1 MPGLLR
7 PHQDQLQACMIPL
20 YAGEEVQ
27 HWPWWHFFLHW
38 PNHFDYNPIDP
49 IYDEGMGLYNG
60 MFDASIDLVHIL
72 ILYQYDDIST
82 VNCPPNTTSFDPVV
96 HKCYITVGMFARR
109 GLGSTKQWHWVSW
122 FWVLST
128 KSEEDLVSFWWW
140 VVNLWRNKSFSEEW
154 LWVGSGKRE
163 EWGSEV
169 FWLLPEYSSTMI
181 EVKSGATSYPAC
193 LTYIPR

>member
-7 PHQDQLQACMIPL
+7 PHQDRLQACMTPL

-60 MFDASIDLVHIL
+60 MFNASIDLVHIL

-82 VNCPPNTTSFDPVV
+82 VNCPPNTTSFDPAV
-96 HKCYITVGMFARR
+96 HK
-109 GLGSTKQWHWVSW
+109 S
-122 FWVLST
+122 
-128 KSEEDLVSFWWW
+128 
-140 VVNLWRNKSFSEEW
+140 
-154 LWVGSGKRE
+154 
-163 EWGSEV
+163 
-169 FWLLPEYSSTMI
+169 LLTSQNCVQSSTSSSSAEISALSAVSTLFTLVASFMCPGNALP
-181 EVKSGATSYPAC
+181 VPSTPGPK
-193 LTYIPR
+193 LHN